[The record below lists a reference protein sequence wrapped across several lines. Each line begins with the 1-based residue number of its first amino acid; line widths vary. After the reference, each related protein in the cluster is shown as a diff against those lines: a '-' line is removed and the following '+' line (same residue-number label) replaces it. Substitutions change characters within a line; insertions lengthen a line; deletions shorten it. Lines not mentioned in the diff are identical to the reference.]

1 MRSPHAYRSI
11 VAAALMCAIAYAQ
24 AGDDY
29 ASSESESRDN
39 PTGDVTLEVAMALAL
54 RQSPELKAYAW
65 DLRAAEAREIQA
77 RLRPNPEVA
86 LEIEDLRVRQG
97 PGSTSRRAGFSSGR
111 IEDTLELPS
120 ANGVVSLPFV
130 RRGFTPEWEG
140 SSERGA
146 ESGLRES
153 EITLSFSQLVELGGK
168 RARRIRL
175 AQRDRETSA
184 WDYEVARA
192 DVLAETAAAFY
203 SVLAAQERLDLA
215 MQLTDLARQIVD
227 TVSARVEAGKVS
239 PIERSKAEVEHG
251 EITLGLERARR
262 DVEAARAVLAS
273 KWGATEPAFA
283 RAVGV
288 MGNVHAAPSLEQLR
302 RRAER
307 SPDVVRWMAEIEKRG
322 AEIQLE
328 RANARPDLTVTLGLR
343 STGQG
348 DRAET
353 TWGGSGAGDF
363 RYARSRLTPDDSR
376 EESVVL
382 GASLPLPLFNRNQ
395 GRIRE
400 AEHLASKASEQ
411 RRAAEVKVQ
420 ARLASAYHALDAA
433 YVEIQ
438 TLEAQIVPKA
448 VEAFEATRE
457 GYQQGKFGLLDVLEA
472 ERTLF
477 NARSR
482 LLEAQAAYH
491 QGVVEIER
499 LTGQPL
505 PADHGADSST
515 EDQP

>member
-1 MRSPHAYRSI
+1 MHSPNSYQWI
-11 VAAALMCAIAYAQ
+11 VVAVLMCATAYAQ
-24 AGDDY
+24 AGD
-29 ASSESESRDN
+29 AHVSSETESHDN
-39 PTGDVTLEVAMALAL
+39 PTGNVTLEDAMALVL

-86 LEIEDLRVRQG
+86 LEIEELRVRQG
-97 PGSTSRRAGFSSGR
+97 PGSASHRTGFSSGR
-111 IEDTLELPS
+111 VEDTLELPS
-120 ANGVVSLPFV
+120 ANGTVSLPFV
-130 RRGFTPEWEG
+130 RRGFTPEWEQ

-168 RARRIRL
+168 RARRIQL

-184 WDYEVARA
+184 WDYEIARA
-192 DVLAETAAAFY
+192 NVLAETAAAFY
-203 SVLAAQERLDLA
+203 SVLAAQERLELA
-215 MQLTDLARQIVD
+215 RQLGELARQIVD
-227 TVSARVEAGKVS
+227 TVGVRVEAGKVS
-239 PIERSKAEVEHG
+239 PIEQSKAEVEHG
-251 EITLGLERARR
+251 EIMLGVERARR
-262 DVEAARAVLAS
+262 NIEAARAVLAS
-273 KWGATEPAFA
+273 KWGATEPLFA
-283 RAVGV
+283 RAVGA
-288 MGNVHAAPSLEQLR
+288 MGEVQPVPPLERLR
-302 RRAER
+302 QRAEG
-307 SPDVVRWMAEIEKRG
+307 SPDLARWMAEIEKRS

-328 RANARPDLTVTLGLR
+328 RANARPDLTVMLGLR
-343 STGQG
+343 STGLG
-348 DRAET
+348 ERAET
-353 TWGGSGAGDF
+353 AWGGSGAGDF
-363 RYARSRLTPDDSR
+363 HYARSRVTPDDSR
-376 EESVVL
+376 EESIVL
-382 GASLPLPLFNRNQ
+382 GASMPLPLFNRNQ

-400 AEHLASKASEQ
+400 AEHLASKAFEQ
-411 RRAAEVKVQ
+411 RRAVEVSVK
-420 ARLASAYHALDAA
+420 ARLASAYHTLDAA

-448 VEAFEATRE
+448 LEAFEATRE

-477 NARSR
+477 NARSQ

-505 PADHGADSST
+505 SAGLGADSST